1 MEEFQAYQNVHSIE
15 DPRERLSKKSCSQ
28 LVITVVSENTDEVLN
43 KIYIVLD
50 ETSLGPTLAVIQHFY
65 C

>member
-1 MEEFQAYQNVHSIE
+1 MNLSYQNVGDYVE
-15 DPRERLSKKSCSQ
+15 
-28 LVITVVSENTDEVLN
+28 SENTDEVLN

-65 C
+65 CSKIPF

>member
-1 MEEFQAYQNVHSIE
+1 MNLSYQNVYSIE
-15 DPRERLSKKSCSQ
+15 DSQ

-65 C
+65 CSKIPF